1 MYNHY
6 NVGLLKRIHLFKNPL
21 MSDHYVA
28 NILLVRETQTA
39 LRQIPYSQGACH
51 LVEDAEM

>member
-1 MYNHY
+1 
-6 NVGLLKRIHLFKNPL
+6 

-28 NILLVRETQTA
+28 NILLVPETQTA